1 MAGDSQSSFF
11 SSITPQQ
18 VLAVLTLVS
27 STVLLQIQPLQSRRE
42 LDLAGPAS
50 ALGDDHKFL
59 ASHIEDP
66 LMALKAQ
73 KVVDP
78 GVENFDPSA
87 QVKAFSHWGYFLEIE
102 EAVEDNRKVQVIC
115 AMLRSGTDLASR
127 EQRHRARLAVVSALA
142 SSGYVPESS
151 RRMQVCRLKDIVSKN
166 PEAFVM
172 DWKLGNDTMDVPFE
186 WFKPTGVLPGFGE
199 KKRFSKICV
208 LWFDME
214 AVMGREMNPKPLERM
229 RSILHAMLT
238 GHPRPITAAQRQE
251 FDPSLVETA
260 LLGPPDSGTLSV
272 MLAEAQT
279 AYAKGRKSDR
289 LWEQSL
295 IMASPYA
302 TSSAEA
308 LMRSA
313 GRSDRSR
320 ATGYTEADRR
330 VREEEVSLWMDAA
343 LRGQQAEPGVQNLFT
358 RTPLSDDHVA
368 EALVDELGRR
378 GIDFSAADGEEETKR
393 GDIVLISEFDTSYGR
408 ELPLGFLSAAGVSNP
423 KKVLN
428 EPGSR
433 WHWTAFTRGLD
444 GRFGAAVHLESAAK
458 SGGDARNSVA
468 GDVPRGPDQTD
479 ALRRLAVQLVELHQS
494 RQREG
499 KPGIVAVG
507 VLGGDVY
514 DKLLV
519 FRALRPLLTNSL
531 FFTNNL
537 DAWLW
542 ESNELRTTRNLIVG
556 SPFDLRLSDRW
567 QAGKPPFRDSYQTSV
582 YAAALTLITGADE
595 LKSAVRPNGVRKREA
610 RLFEV
615 GRELPVDMSLST
627 GGSSLHPDPE
637 TQKPFWTQYG
647 RVWRTMALVFLCL
660 VCFASWYVI
669 SNMPDVRMRSTAE
682 AGKGGFRISEEE
694 ITRLAQNP
702 AWLLVIVIGTQ
713 FVTYAC
719 WLSQAG
725 EGEVFLY
732 RAGVSSWPFFSMNL
746 AAVLVGAFLML
757 RALSILHQGRKKLD
771 AQYFADEPQPEKTG
785 RDAWLSRITLN
796 WDKSRLVSAAKGGG
810 EPVLEVSR
818 LWRAFRGSSM
828 SSVRLA
834 RSGIIT
840 CAILAAVWLLS
851 DLLPQPNMPVRGGA
865 ARMMFW
871 WVEKASLIVFIWL
884 GVLVF
889 DALWLNRIFI
899 DWFGRGTSNW
909 PTSATGR
916 HVRMVQPSKSVR
928 DYIDL
933 RLIADWTR
941 DMGRLTALPFFVL
954 ALLFMSRLSFF
965 DAWRWPTHIGAAIG
979 FMVLL
984 VILAAWRAHAAAER
998 LRRQALQDIQAS
1010 PVDEN
1015 TEKLANDIKGLSHGA
1030 FMPFLKQPV
1039 MEAVYWLVSAL
1050 SVTGLWQAISQL
1062 VS

>member
-27 STVLLQIQPLQSRRE
+27 SAVLLQIEPLQSRRE

-59 ASHIEDP
+59 ASHTEDP

-73 KVVDP
+73 TVVDP
-78 GVENFDPSA
+78 GETKFDPA
-87 QVKAFSHWGYFLEIE
+87 TQVKAFTHWGYFLEIE
-102 EAVEDNRKVQVIC
+102 DAVEGNRKVQVIC
-115 AMLRSGTDLASR
+115 ALLRSGDDLASR

-142 SSGYVPESS
+142 TTGYVPASS
-151 RRMQVCRLKDIVSKN
+151 RRLQVCRLKDIVSKN

-172 DWKLGNDTMDVPFE
+172 DWKLGTDTMDVPFE
-186 WFKPTGVLPGFGE
+186 WFQPVGALPGVE
-199 KKRFSKICV
+199 DKRFSKICV
-208 LWFDME
+208 LWFNME
-214 AVMGREMNPKPLERM
+214 SVMGRTTNPKPFERV

-238 GHPRPITAAQRQE
+238 GHPRPIASAQRQE

-260 LLGPPDSGTLSV
+260 VLGPPDSGTLAV
-272 MLAEAQT
+272 MLGEAQK
-279 AYAKGRKSDR
+279 AYEKGRSQDR
-289 LWEQSL
+289 LWEQPL
-295 IMASPYA
+295 VMASPYA

-308 LMRSA
+308 LMRSS
-313 GRSDRSR
+313 GKNDKSR
-320 ATGYTEADRR
+320 AKGFSEDDRR
-330 VREEEVSLWMDAA
+330 IREEEVNLWMDAA
-343 LRGQQAEPGVQNLFT
+343 LRGLQAKPGVQNLFM
-358 RTPLSDDHVA
+358 RPPLTDDHVA

-378 GIDFSAADGEEETKR
+378 GIDFSTATDGDETSR

-408 ELPLGFLSAAGVSNP
+408 ELPLSFLAAAGVKEG
-423 KKVLN
+423 KKILN
-428 EPGSR
+428 KPDSR
-433 WHWTAFTRGLD
+433 WHWTAFARGLD
-444 GRFGAAVHLESAAK
+444 GRFGAAVRMQTAK
-458 SGGDARNSVA
+458 GGGEGRNSVA

-479 ALRRLAVQLVELHQS
+479 ALRRLAVQLVELHES

-519 FRALRPLLTNSL
+519 FRALRPLLENSL

-542 ESNELRTTRNLIVG
+542 EANELRTTRNLIVA
-556 SPFDLRLSDRW
+556 SPFDLRLADRW

-582 YAAALTLITGADE
+582 YAAALTLVTGSED
-595 LKSAVRPNGVRKREA
+595 LKSHLQPNGARKKEA
-610 RLFEV
+610 RLFEI
-615 GRELPVDMSLST
+615 GRVLPVDMSLSNE
-627 GGSSLHPDPE
+627 GQLLHPEPE
-637 TQKPFWTQYG
+637 TQKPFWTQFG
-647 RVWRTMALVFLCL
+647 RLWRAVALFLLCM
-660 VCFASWYVI
+660 VCFVAWYAI
-669 SNMPDVRMRSTAE
+669 SNMPDVRMRGA
-682 AGKGGFRISEEE
+682 AGNGKGYFRLSGEEV
-694 ITRLAQNP
+694 IRLAQNP
-702 AWLLVIVIGTQ
+702 AWILVIVVGTQ
-713 FVTYAC
+713 LVTYLC
-719 WLSQAG
+719 WLSQKGA
-725 EGEVFLY
+725 GEVFLY
-732 RAGVSSWPFFSMNL
+732 QAGVSAWPFFSMSL
-746 AAVLVGAFLML
+746 AAVLVGSFLML
-757 RALSILHQGRKKLD
+757 RALVILHQGRESLD
-771 AQYFADEPQPEKTG
+771 AQYFSDEAPEKVG
-785 RDAWLSRITLN
+785 RDAWRSRIALN
-796 WDKSRLVSAAKGGG
+796 WDKSRLVSDAQDGG
-810 EPVLEVSR
+810 EPILEVAR
-818 LWRAFRGSSM
+818 LWRAFRGSSA

-834 RSGIIT
+834 RSAIIT
-840 CAILAAVWLLS
+840 SCIVIAVWLLS
-851 DLLPQPNMPVRGGA
+851 DLLPQPNVPVRGTGT
-865 ARMMFW
+865 RVMFW
-871 WVEKASLIVFIWL
+871 WVEKASLVAFIWL

-909 PTSATGR
+909 PSAARGR
-916 HVRMVQPSKSVR
+916 FTRAAEPSKSVC

-954 ALLFMSRLSFF
+954 ALLFMARLSFF
-965 DAWRWPTHIGAAIG
+965 DAWRWPTHLGATLG
-979 FMVLL
+979 FLVLL

-998 LRRQALQDIQAS
+998 LRRQALHDLQALPAS
-1010 PVDEN
+1010 EGTDR
-1015 TEKLANDIKGLSHGA
+1015 LASEIKGLAHGA

>member
-59 ASHIEDP
+59 ASHTEDP
-66 LMALKAQ
+66 LTALKAQ
-73 KVVDP
+73 TVVDP
-78 GVENFDPSA
+78 GEADFNPST

-115 AMLRSGTDLASR
+115 ALLRSGSDLASR

-142 SSGYVPESS
+142 TSGYVPVSS

-166 PEAFVM
+166 PQAFVM
-172 DWKLGNDTMDVPFE
+172 DWKLGTDTMDVPFE
-186 WFKPTGVLPGFGE
+186 WFKPTGALPGVGE
-199 KKRFSKICV
+199 RKRFSKICV

-214 AVMGREMNPKPLERM
+214 AVMGREQKPKPLERM

-238 GHPRPITAAQRQE
+238 GHPRPIASAQRRE

-272 MLAEAQT
+272 MLGEAQA

-289 LWEQSL
+289 FWEQSL
-295 IMASPYA
+295 VMASPYA

-320 ATGYTEADRR
+320 ATGYGEEDRR
-330 VREEEVSLWMDAA
+330 IREEEVHFWMDAA
-343 LRGQQAEPGVQNLFT
+343 LRGLQSKPGVQGLFM
-358 RTPLSDDHVA
+358 RTAFTDDHVA

-378 GIDFSAADGEEETKR
+378 GIDLSAAPDGDETSK

-408 ELPLGFLSAAGVSNP
+408 ELPLGFLAAAGV
-423 KKVLN
+423 KDGKRILN
-428 EPGSR
+428 KPDSR
-433 WHWTAFTRGLD
+433 WHWTAFARGLD
-444 GRFGAAVHLESAAK
+444 GRFGAAVRLETGSN
-458 SGGDARNSVA
+458 SGGEGRNSVA

-519 FRALRPLLTNSL
+519 FRALRPLLGNSL

-556 SPFDLRLSDRW
+556 SPFDLRLADRW

-582 YAAALTLITGADE
+582 YAAALTLVTGAEE
-595 LKSAVRPNGVRKREA
+595 LKSAMRPNGVRKQEA
-610 RLFEV
+610 RLFEI
-615 GRELPVDMSLST
+615 GRTLPVDMSLAT
-627 GGSSLHPDPE
+627 GGRSLHPEPE
-637 TQKPFWTQYG
+637 TQKPFWTQVG
-647 RVWRTMALVFLCL
+647 RLWRAAGLIVLCL
-660 VCFASWYVI
+660 LCFVAWYAI
-669 SNMPDVRMRSTAE
+669 SNMPDVRMRGT
-682 AGKGGFRISEEE
+682 AGKGKGYFQLSEEE
-694 ITRLAQNP
+694 IMRLAQNP
-702 AWLLVIVIGTQ
+702 AWILVIVIGTQ
-713 FVTYAC
+713 LVTYLC

-732 RAGVSSWPFFSMNL
+732 QAGVSSWPFFSMNL
-746 AAVLVGAFLML
+746 AAVLAGLFLML
-757 RALSILHQGRKKLD
+757 RALSILHQGRENLD
-771 AQYFADEPQPEKTG
+771 AQYFADEQPPEKTG
-785 RDAWLSRITLN
+785 RDDWLSRITLN
-796 WDKSRLVSAAKGGG
+796 WDKSRLVSAAKSGGG
-810 EPVLEVSR
+810 PVLEVAR
-818 LWRAFRGSSM
+818 LWRAFRGSSA

-840 CAILAAVWLLS
+840 CCILTGVWLLS

-865 ARMMFW
+865 ARMMFG
-871 WVEKASLIVFIWL
+871 WVEKASLVAFIWL

-889 DALWLNRIFI
+889 DALWLNRILI

-909 PTSATGR
+909 ATAAAGG
-916 HVRMVQPSKSVR
+916 HAPETEPSKPVC
-928 DYIDL
+928 DFMDL

-954 ALLFMSRLSFF
+954 ALLFMARLSFF
-965 DAWRWPTHIGAAIG
+965 DAWRWPTHIGAALG

-998 LRRQALQDIQAS
+998 LRRQALQDLQMGG
-1010 PVDEN
+1010 D
-1015 TEKLANDIKGLSHGA
+1015 TDKLAAEIKGLSHGA